1 MILADLLNSPES
13 SQLARC
19 EHSDDECIETVCA
32 LANAAGGAILLGVAA
47 NGSLI
52 ENDLAVQNMRQFIQ
66 RLSET
71 LHPAIFPDYE
81 IHETEGKTIALL
93 YVPEAPIKP
102 VMIAGKCYRRAGAAN
117 VLLSLTEIAQLHFQ
131 SLGRSWDAMICEAA
145 QLEDIDAEK
154 VKQFVEMTMQKR
166 RRSLDTN
173 APLAENLEKMSL
185 LQQGRL
191 TIAAVLLFGRNPQAF
206 VSHARIKAGRF
217 KSETVIVDE
226 QEVTGTLFE
235 QIEQAFAFIQKH
247 LTVKLV
253 ISGHLQREEV
263 WDYPLPA
270 LREGLINAICHR
282 DYAAPMATQIR
293 IYDDQ
298 LMIWNPGSL
307 PQNLHLDDLR
317 KRHQSVLRNKL
328 IGSIFYDAGLVE
340 KWGSGTN
347 RIIEECKK
355 LGLPEPEW
363 REQQGLILSL
373 RKDRFTEDILM
384 EQDLN
389 DRQLQAVAFVKRKRK
404 ITNQEY
410 QELVGV
416 KKRTASEDLRDLE
429 EKSIFER
436 VGSTGKGTYYKLRG
450 K

>member
-1 MILADLLNSPES
+1 MLADLLNSPDS
-13 SQLARC
+13 SHLARC
-19 EHSDDECIETVCA
+19 EHSDDECIATVCA
-32 LANAAGGAILLGVAA
+32 LANAEGGAILLGVSA
-47 NGSLI
+47 NGGF
-52 ENDLAVQNMRQFIQ
+52 AVKEFEAQGMMQFMQRISEMIQ
-66 RLSET
+66 
-71 LHPAIFPDYE
+71 PAIAPDYE
-81 IHETEGKTIALL
+81 IHEIEGKAIALL
-93 YVPEAPIKP
+93 RVPEVPLKP
-102 VMIAGKCYRRAGAAN
+102 VMVAGKCYRRVGAAN
-117 VLLSLTEIAQLHFQ
+117 VLLSLTEVAQLHFQ
-131 SLGRSWDAMICEAA
+131 SLGRSWDAMICEDA

-154 VKQFVEMTMQKR
+154 VRRFVELTNQKR
-166 RRSLDTN
+166 RRNLE
-173 APLAENLEKMSL
+173 AHLPLAECLEKLTL
-185 LQQGRL
+185 LQQGKV
-191 TIAAVLLFGRNPQAF
+191 TMAALLLFGKNPQAF

-226 QEVTGTLFE
+226 QEITGTLFE

-282 DYAAPMATQIR
+282 DYAASMATQIR

-298 LMIWNPGSL
+298 LIIWNPGSL

-373 RKDRFTEDILM
+373 RKDRFTEDILL

-416 KKRTASEDLRDLE
+416 KKRTASDDLRELE
-429 EKSIFER
+429 EKNIFER
-436 VGSTGKGTYYKLRG
+436 VGSTGKGTYYKLKG

>member
-13 SQLARC
+13 SHLARC
-19 EHSDDECIETVCA
+19 EHSDDECIKTVCA
-32 LANAAGGAILLGVAA
+32 LANAAGGVILLGVSA

-52 ENDLAVQNMRQFIQ
+52 ENNLAAQSIAQFIQ
-66 RLSET
+66 RLSEAIQ
-71 LHPAIFPDYE
+71 PAIIPDYE
-81 IHETEGKTIALL
+81 IHETEGKAIALL
-93 YVPEAPIKP
+93 HVPEAPIKP

-117 VLLSLTEIAQLHFQ
+117 VLLSLTEVAQLHFQ
-131 SLGRSWDAMICEAA
+131 SLGRSWDAMICEDA
-145 QLEDIDAEK
+145 QLEDIDAAK
-154 VKQFVEMTMQKR
+154 VRRFVELTNQKR
-166 RRSLDTN
+166 RR
-173 APLAENLEKMSL
+173 NLEANLPLPECLEKLTL
-185 LQQGRL
+185 LQQGKI
-191 TIAAVLLFGRNPQAF
+191 TMAALLLFGKNPQTF

-217 KSETVIVDE
+217 KNETVIVDE
-226 QEVTGTLFE
+226 QEITGTLFE

-253 ISGHLQREEV
+253 IGGHLQREEV

-298 LMIWNPGSL
+298 LIIWNPGSL
-307 PQNLHLDDLR
+307 PQSLHLDDLR

-416 KKRTASEDLRDLE
+416 KKRTASDDLRELE
-429 EKSIFER
+429 EKNIFER
-436 VGSTGKGTYYKLRG
+436 VGSTGKGTYYKLKGR
-450 K
+450 

>member
-13 SQLARC
+13 SHLARC
-19 EHSDDECIETVCA
+19 EHSDDECIKTVCA
-32 LANAAGGAILLGVAA
+32 LANAAGGVILLGVSA

-52 ENDLAVQNMRQFIQ
+52 ENNLAAQNIAQFIQ
-66 RLSET
+66 RLSE
-71 LHPAIFPDYE
+71 AIQPPIIPDYE

-93 YVPEAPIKP
+93 LVPEAPIKP

-117 VLLSLTEIAQLHFQ
+117 VLLSLTEVAQLHFQ

-145 QLEDIDAEK
+145 QLEDIDAGK
-154 VKQFVEMTMQKR
+154 VRRFVELTNHKR
-166 RRSLDTN
+166 HRHLEAN
-173 APLAENLEKMSL
+173 LPLAECLEKLSL
-185 LQQGRL
+185 LQQGKI
-191 TIAAVLLFGRNPQAF
+191 TMAALLLFGKNPQVF
-206 VSHARIKAGRF
+206 VSHASIKAGRF

-226 QEVTGTLFE
+226 QEITGTLFE

-298 LMIWNPGSL
+298 LIIWNPGSL

-416 KKRTASEDLRDLE
+416 KKRTASDDLSELE
-429 EKSIFER
+429 EKNIFER
-436 VGSTGKGTYYKLRG
+436 VGSTGKGTYYKLKGR
-450 K
+450 

>member
-1 MILADLLNSPES
+1 MILVDLLNSPES
-13 SQLARC
+13 SHLARC
-19 EHSDDECIETVCA
+19 AHGDDECIKTVCA
-32 LANAAGGAILLGVAA
+32 LANTEGGHILLGVSA

-52 ENDLAVQNMRQFIQ
+52 ENNLETQNIIQFIQ
-66 RLSET
+66 RLGET
-71 LHPAIFPDYE
+71 IQPAIIPDYE

-93 YVPEAPIKP
+93 HVAEAPLKP
-102 VMIAGKCYRRAGAAN
+102 VMIAGKCYRRAGSTN

-131 SLGRSWDAMICEAA
+131 SLGRSWDAMVREEAR
-145 QLEDIDAEK
+145 LEDIDADK
-154 VKQFVEMTMQKR
+154 VKRFVELTMQKR
-166 RRSLDTN
+166 RRNLETS
-173 APLAENLEKMSL
+173 APLAENLEKMAL
-185 LQQGRL
+185 LQHGKI
-191 TIAAVLLFGRNPQAF
+191 TIAALLLFGKNPQAF

-226 QEVTGTLFE
+226 QEITGTLFE

-253 ISGHLQREEV
+253 IGGHLQREEV

-416 KKRTASEDLRDLE
+416 KKRTASDDLRELE
-429 EKSIFER
+429 EKNIFER
-436 VGSTGKGTYYKLRG
+436 VGSTGKGTYYKLKGR
-450 K
+450 